1 MYLFIYLFGHDII
14 TQYFSPAMTLGP
26 SGRDFSSQA
35 KALATGG
42 LWRRGGLEEVLDAR
56 LKDLVDM
63 YKYSIT

>member
-1 MYLFIYLFGHDII
+1 
-14 TQYFSPAMTLGP
+14 MTLGP
-26 SGRDFSSQA
+26 SDRDFSSQA
-35 KALATGG
+35 KAPATGG